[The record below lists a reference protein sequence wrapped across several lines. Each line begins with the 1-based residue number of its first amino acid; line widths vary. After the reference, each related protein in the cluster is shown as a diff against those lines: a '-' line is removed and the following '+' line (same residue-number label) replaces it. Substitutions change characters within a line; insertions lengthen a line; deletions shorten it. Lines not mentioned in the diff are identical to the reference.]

1 MYAGVAK
8 GALALERA
16 MRLSDTD
23 AALVARCKE
32 DDWTA
37 FDEVVERY
45 QHKIYGY
52 VRRLVGNETDAEDI
66 TQEVFVKAVTS
77 LRAFREESSLQTW
90 LFRIAT
96 NLCRDLIRRRQ
107 REGGWFP
114 LWRRAEEGD
123 DAGGEIPIEL
133 PDDNSNPEKLLL
145 REELHDLLG
154 RAIERLPV
162 AMREVLVLHD
172 IESLSY
178 EEIAQALDIPLGTV
192 KSRLFHA
199 RARLREALASYVQ
212 GD

>member
-1 MYAGVAK
+1 
-8 GALALERA
+8 
-16 MRLSDTD
+16 MRLSDAD

-32 DDWTA
+32 NDLSA
-37 FDEVVERY
+37 FEEIVQRY

-52 VRRLVGNETDAEDI
+52 VKRLVGNETDAEDI
-66 TQEVFVKAVTS
+66 TQEVFLKALHS
-77 LRAFREESSLQTW
+77 LRSFREESSLQTW

-96 NLCRDLIRRRQ
+96 NLCRDLHRRRQ
-107 REGGWFP
+107 REKGWLP
-114 LWRRAEEGD
+114 LWRHTDGEDSDGEECTI
-123 DAGGEIPIEL
+123 EIPDTYHD
-133 PDDNSNPEKLLL
+133 PQKLLL
-145 REELHDLLG
+145 QEELSGLLKQ
-154 RAIERLPV
+154 AIDHLPI

-199 RARLREALASYVQ
+199 RARLRDALSSYIY